1 MDSHQDDV
9 EEWLIP
15 TVVLRVVT
23 VIAVLVSLVQG
34 AVWGTICLMTLDLKY
49 PWWLWSTLIAGAV
62 VGALWAYNA
71 ILARIVDTAGPR
83 SDAGGPA
90 APNPQADA

>member
-1 MDSHQDDV
+1 MGSPEDDV

-23 VIAVLVSLVQG
+23 VIVVLVSLVQA

-49 PWWLWSTLIAGAV
+49 PWWLWSTLTGGAIV
-62 VGALWAYNA
+62 AALWAYNA
-71 ILARIVDTAGPR
+71 IMVRIVDKGGA
-83 SDAGGPA
+83 SDGS
-90 APNPQADA
+90 APTTRDVP